1 RDVHQRRLPEC
12 GDRGRLAADGG
23 RLAGDPDPGQI
34 ARVDREQRDHP
45 RGIDGGRGRPRR
57 RRRGGHAR
65 RARPR
70 RGRRGAGA
78 RGRRRADEGAL
89 TMSATGLVLVLV
101 TAALTMAANLLL
113 RVGIIAAG
121 GFSFG
126 GLAETVRGLV
136 ALFTEPRF
144 LLGFVLYFVAS
155 VVWFRVVATERL
167 SVAYPL
173 LVSCTFTL
181 VTAGA
186 V

>member
-1 RDVHQRRLPEC
+1 
-12 GDRGRLAADGG
+12 
-23 RLAGDPDPGQI
+23 
-34 ARVDREQRDHP
+34 
-45 RGIDGGRGRPRR
+45 
-57 RRRGGHAR
+57 
-65 RARPR
+65 
-70 RGRRGAGA
+70 
-78 RGRRRADEGAL
+78 
-89 TMSATGLVLVLV
+89 MSSLGLVLVLV

-113 RVGIIAAG
+113 RSGIVAAG

-136 ALFTEPRF
+136 ALFMEPRF
-144 LLGFVLYFVAS
+144 LVGFVLYFVAS

-186 V
+186 VLAFGESLTRRQVLGLVVILAGIALISIEKGSAA

>member
-1 RDVHQRRLPEC
+1 
-12 GDRGRLAADGG
+12 
-23 RLAGDPDPGQI
+23 
-34 ARVDREQRDHP
+34 
-45 RGIDGGRGRPRR
+45 
-57 RRRGGHAR
+57 
-65 RARPR
+65 
-70 RGRRGAGA
+70 
-78 RGRRRADEGAL
+78 
-89 TMSATGLVLVLV
+89 MSATGLVLVLV

-113 RVGIIAAG
+113 RVGIVAAG

-186 V
+186 VVAFGESLTRRQVLGLVVILAGIALISIEKGSAA